1 MPELMSKTDQHIFG
15 GSFLSMKNTWKNKHS
30 FIHLAEKQRPDPAL
44 EKGNHCFGVSVSLF
58 ISQSVSSQS
67 VFLSLF
73 LFLSTHK
80 P

>member
-1 MPELMSKTDQHIFG
+1 MSELMSKTDQHTFG
-15 GSFLSMKNTWKNKHS
+15 GSFLSMKSKHS

-58 ISQSVSSQS
+58 ISLSVSSQS

-73 LFLSTHK
+73 LFLSTHN
-80 P
+80 PW